1 MHILVTNDDGVTAPG
16 LLALVQAMR
25 RLGRVSVLAPDHNWS
40 ATGHVRTLDRPL
52 RVREVLLADGSLGLA
67 CDGAP
72 SDCVAMGICGFFD
85 EKVDLVVSGINPGA
99 NLGDDVTYSGTVTA
113 AMEAAIA
120 HIPAVAF
127 SLDTLAHPTSPNAYG
142 DTAQWAY
149 TIIQS
154 LLLYGMPENLLLNV
168 NVPSLP
174 GNEIKGIQVTR
185 QGTRIYH
192 DRLEQRVDPRGQ
204 PYYWILGDT
213 PGGIPERGTDV
224 GALAEGYVSITPI
237 QLDMT
242 AYAFIADLNAR
253 DWEASPQPARLPL
266 PSIFLPG

>member
-1 MHILVTNDDGVTAPG
+1 
-16 LLALVQAMR
+16 
-25 RLGRVSVLAPDHNWS
+25 
-40 ATGHVRTLDRPL
+40 
-52 RVREVLLADGSLGLA
+52 
-67 CDGAP
+67 
-72 SDCVAMGICGFFD
+72 
-85 EKVDLVVSGINPGA
+85 
-99 NLGDDVTYSGTVTA
+99 
-113 AMEAAIA
+113 
-120 HIPAVAF
+120 
-127 SLDTLAHPTSPNAYG
+127 
-142 DTAQWAY
+142 
-149 TIIQS
+149 
-154 LLLYGMPENLLLNV
+154 LLYGMPENLLLNV
-168 NVPSLP
+168 NVPNLP

-253 DWEASPQPARLPL
+253 DLETSPHPARLPL
-266 PSIFLPG
+266 PSIFLQG